1 MVNADPLDKRDKQ
14 KVVEIV
20 FALEQRRVMP
30 TALALPESRNVRIRL
45 AQTHYPEKSGNVAAR
60 NQ

>member
-20 FALEQRRVMP
+20 FALEQRRV
-30 TALALPESRNVRIRL
+30 TLTVLALPESRSVKILL
-45 AQTHYPEKSGNVAAR
+45 AQTHCPERSGNVAAR